1 MVWCV
6 WCKTMNSQWKLSCEI
21 FRRIPTFLHI
31 LCHAN
36 NDFWPQNENWEFH
49 MKILTMRIFAK
60 KWFHCGKKCTKILA
74 FNEKSHVR
82 IFNWGSSLC
91 PCKALLWLLA
101 GGPGH
106 WSEEFHS
113 PALEN
118 SFCVAT
124 NVWWILMPSHC
135 PVTSFCGVVPDLGGP
150 VLSVVPVAPS
160 QLAQWH

>member
-1 MVWCV
+1 MQNHELPMKIVMWDFSS
-6 WCKTMNSQWKLSCEI
+6 NSNIFAHFVSCQQWFLSKK
-21 FRRIPTFLHI
+21 F
-31 LCHAN
+31 
-36 NDFWPQNENWEFH
+36 QNENWEFH
-49 MKILTMRIFAK
+49 MKIPTMRIFAK

-113 PALEN
+113 LVLEN